1 MDVNDCSAKITK
13 LTKAILPVHMYGN
26 PANIEEIK
34 ALADANGLYLI
45 EDAAPAIGATFNG
58 ECVGTFGDFGCYSF
72 QGAKMLVTGE
82 GGMLVTNNEELFFKA
97 KKIAD
102 QGRNPNKTFWID
114 DYGVKFKMSNVQ
126 AAIGLAQVYRSD
138 LQIAMKRRINNW
150 YKEFLG
156 DIECI
161 EFQS

>member
-82 GGMLVTNNEELFFKA
+82 GGMLVIITRNGFKQ
-97 KKIAD
+97 KNSRS
-102 QGRNPNKTFWID
+102 GRNPNKTF
-114 DYGVKFKMSNVQ
+114 GSMTTV
-126 AAIGLAQVYRSD
+126 
-138 LQIAMKRRINNW
+138 
-150 YKEFLG
+150 
-156 DIECI
+156 
-161 EFQS
+161 